1 MDACLNCSS
10 SFQEQTCRQLHMQAW
25 HAVASLSSLRCSA
38 VLWLLVLHLLVL
50 LLQEDGIAGQL
61 PPPAEGFQQPN
72 QMNDPYAQATRSSFL
87 PPAADRQMP
96 PWGMQQQQ
104 QQQPGLDAGA
114 SRWGLPPGAEQQP
127 YGSYFGQQQ
136 QPVRQPQGA
145 FAGYEDPLMQQQR
158 LQQQQYGSL
167 PPGMMGDA
175 GFGGSSSGV
184 SGSAYPGQQ
193 QYPGQLPQ
201 QQQQPFGMPAD
212 YQDPAWYAGNTAA
225 GYDQPPFGAAAG
237 SYPGGAAGSFTPDAA
252 AAAAGVGQ
260 YGLPGAAA
268 AAGYPPLDGS
278 ALLPLPPAAGEQQQ
292 QQQRGGQQQQP
303 QQQQPG
309 GRPAYERVDDWE

>member
-1 MDACLNCSS
+1 
-10 SFQEQTCRQLHMQAW
+10 
-25 HAVASLSSLRCSA
+25 
-38 VLWLLVLHLLVL
+38 VL
-50 LLQEDGIAGQL
+50 LLLSQEDEIAGQL
-61 PPPAEGFQQPN
+61 PPPAEGFQQPS
-72 QMNDPYAQATRSSFL
+72 QMNDPYAQATRSGFL

-104 QQQPGLDAGA
+104 QQQQQPGLDAGA
-114 SRWGLPPGAEQQP
+114 SRWGLPPGSEQQP

-136 QPVRQPQGA
+136 QQPVRQPEGA
-145 FAGYEDPLMQQQR
+145 FAGYEDPLLQQQR
-158 LQQQQYGSL
+158 LQQQQQYGSL

-175 GFGGSSSGV
+175 GFGSSSSGAGGGV
-184 SGSAYPGQQ
+184 YPGQQ
-193 QYPGQLPQ
+193 QYAQQLPL
-201 QQQQPFGMPAD
+201 QQQPFGVPKS
-212 YQDPAWYAGNTAA
+212 YQDLSWYADNAAA

-237 SYPGGAAGSFTPDAA
+237 FTPDA

-260 YGLPGAAA
+260 YGLPGT

-278 ALLPLPPAAGEQQQ
+278 TLLPLPPAAGEQQQ
-292 QQQRGGQQQQP
+292 QRGGQQQPPPPQ